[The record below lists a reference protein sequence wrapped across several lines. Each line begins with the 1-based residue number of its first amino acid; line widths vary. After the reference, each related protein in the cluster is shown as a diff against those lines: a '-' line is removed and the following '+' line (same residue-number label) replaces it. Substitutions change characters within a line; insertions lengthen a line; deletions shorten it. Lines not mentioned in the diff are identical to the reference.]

1 MLTRTVRALAAA
13 SVLAAAALAPAAAQD
28 LKKYVAQGGAPV
40 PYIAFIA
47 VYVAQ
52 QAGFFK
58 EEGLDVELRY
68 ASGAAQATQIAA
80 AGQADSANV
89 TIEPAIAGYD
99 KGIRGKIVMRN
110 NSRLIYYIAVP
121 PESPIKTVADLKD
134 KKIGVANFGSS
145 AVPVVRSM
153 LRGAGVPITPDTLL
167 PVGVMDQAMAALK
180 SDKVQALGLYDGI
193 YYGLERAG
201 YQFRYLYHPTLAEF
215 GNGGLFVS
223 DATLAAKRQEV
234 CGYARAYAKGTL
246 FAITNPE
253 AALRMWW
260 KVSPSARRGATD
272 EEAIKNG
279 MGELTQILEGY
290 NIGFPP
296 QARYGVIDKAKLV
309 EYMELM
315 KQDGQI
321 PSIPPVDAI
330 MTDSLIDCINAFD
343 GDKVRAFAKAWK

>member
-1 MLTRTVRALAAA
+1 MVSTMLRKLAAA
-13 SVLAAAALAPAAAQD
+13 SLFMMTFLPGASAQD

-40 PYIAFIA
+40 PYIAFIPI
-47 VYVAQ
+47 YVAQ

-89 TIEPAIAGYD
+89 TIEPTIIGYD
-99 KGIRGKIVMRN
+99 KGVRGKIVMRTN
-110 NSRLIYYIAVP
+110 KRLIYYIAVP
-121 PESPIKTVADLKD
+121 PDSPIKTIGDLKG

-153 LRGAGVPITPDTLL
+153 LRGAGIEPTADTLL
-167 PVGVMDQAMAALK
+167 PVGVMDQAMAALN
-180 SDKVQALGLYDGI
+180 SGKVQALGLYDGI

-201 YQFRYLYHPTLAEF
+201 FQFRYIYHPTLAAF
-215 GNGGLFVS
+215 GNAGLFVS
-223 DATLAAKRQEV
+223 DATIAAKRKEV
-234 CGYARAYAKGTL
+234 CGYARGYAKGVL
-246 FAITNPE
+246 FALSNPE

-279 MGELTQILEGY
+279 TSELAQILEGY
-290 NIGFPP
+290 DIGFPP
-296 QARYGVIDKAKLV
+296 AAKYGVIDKAKLSD
-309 EYMELM
+309 YMDLL

-321 PSIPPVDAI
+321 PSIPPIDAI
-330 MTDSLIDCINAFD
+330 ATDSFNECINAFD
-343 GDKVRAFAKAWK
+343 GDKVRKFAREWK